1 MPETRRDS
9 WQVPLAPASR
19 LRARGSA
26 CASRSTA
33 RCEGPCGRGSRRC
46 AAGVPVQ
53 RISARPFSLST
64 RQYGTS
70 IPPRNCSVAAPSP
83 CRMAAWDPDN
93 ASLLVAAP
101 CKLWL
106 CVALQWDGCCLT
118 PEFASD
124 EIGPSAQDGQAP
136 RCWTSSPFPLSR
148 SLGLSRRRTIAGGFG
163 NPFRV
168 PISASSRASERLTPN
183 T

>member
-106 CVALQWDGCCLT
+106 CVAPQWDGCCLSLLCVI
-118 PEFASD
+118 PVGVRFRSLEPPKRWPDAF
-124 EIGPSAQDGQAP
+124 SA
-136 RCWTSSPFPLSR
+136 SR
-148 SLGLSRRRTIAGGFG
+148 SALESRGQ
-163 NPFRV
+163 
-168 PISASSRASERLTPN
+168 SSRLPLAILDGPVHPCLLRYIE
-183 T
+183 